1 MYIKLYNVTYSADV
15 VQKGHRMA
23 RPALEASGF
32 VVPSPAKFEPQL
44 FVIAVYDEGEG
55 HDDKVAEL
63 RASLLEELNLTD
75 GIDIQPVRAGYAFPK
90 ALTRDVWILQPSGHF
105 GP

>member
-1 MYIKLYNVTYSADV
+1 MYIKLYNVTHSGDV
-15 VQKGHRMA
+15 VRKDHRMA
-23 RPALEASGF
+23 RPVHEEAGS
-32 VVPSPAKFEPQL
+32 VVPSPAEFEPRR

-55 HDDKVAEL
+55 HDDKVAEV

-75 GIDIQPVRAGYAFPK
+75 GIDIEPVRAAYAFPK
-90 ALTRDVWILQPSGHF
+90 ALTRDVWILQPAGHF